1 MIRRPPRST
10 LFPYTTLF
18 RSVAEGEIARVREA
32 QAGTK
37 TWLGEVTESVSA
49 LRGELAVVEGMKPAV
64 ESVRRDAG
72 RLSHTMAQ
80 IEGRMTQTD
89 AAVTALEARARSLDP
104 LAYQTR
110 AVGRGRGGQQGV
122 AEFAPGQLERGAQPP

>member
-18 RSVAEGEIARVREA
+18 RSHEEVKDALERMRVAEGEIARVREA

-89 AAVTALEARARSLDP
+89 AAVTALEAR
-104 LAYQTR
+104 
-110 AVGRGRGGQQGV
+110 
-122 AEFAPGQLERGAQPP
+122 